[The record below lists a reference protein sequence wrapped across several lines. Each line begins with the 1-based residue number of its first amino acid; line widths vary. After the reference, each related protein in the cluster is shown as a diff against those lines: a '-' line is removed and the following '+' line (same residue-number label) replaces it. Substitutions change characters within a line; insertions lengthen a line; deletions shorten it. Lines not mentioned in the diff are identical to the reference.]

1 MLSLRAQFA
10 FPTLVLAAGLC
21 LSACS
26 TKENK
31 TALLLNVT
39 LDSSAIAPGTVTID
53 TVVVV
58 VKGGS
63 NFTGQ
68 FPWSDAKAGLLS
80 ATLLLPA
87 EAAGEDILD
96 VQGTLGGS
104 EVAVAPSQTIT
115 IVAGKAFG
123 PIAVVLKPSVIL
135 RDGGI
140 DALSGDGPQPDLAAG
155 PEVGV
160 PDAGVTPDTHIDETG
175 PEAAAP
181 DALLPSDVVQPIEAA
196 PSPDAP
202 LPSDVVQPVEV
213 GPSPDAPRLP
223 DVANAGADVPQPGD
237 AGADAPQPADAVDA
251 GADAGADSLAG
262 PVWQKVENVVN
273 DPFDDT
279 FDIVVAVDPVNQH
292 VYVMWVDWSSSAVKV
307 KRWNR
312 ITGKWGDTH
321 TLEDNASGN
330 PEIIQVGVDG
340 AGNAIAA
347 WQHSVSSDT
356 TLAQIGGVRVSR
368 TTDGESWSAAES
380 VTPLRQVVEMRM
392 AVARNGQARIAFTE
406 RLTSSPY
413 TEQLYSAYFDG
424 TTWTSGPNPLAPED
438 PNDQDGHNPSVA
450 IGDDLVASFILFTQ
464 KDPRAATA
472 WRPPPSRARPWMISS
487 FSTATPRTIFPRWL
501 LL

>member
-1 MLSLRAQFA
+1 MPLFRPMWCNRLRL
-10 FPTLVLAAGLC
+10 PRRP
-21 LSACS
+21 SP
-26 TKENK
+26 
-31 TALLLNVT
+31 
-39 LDSSAIAPGTVTID
+39 SSVRCRA
-53 TVVVV
+53 
-58 VKGGS
+58 
-63 NFTGQ
+63 TGR
-68 FPWSDAKAGLLS
+68 GR
-80 ATLLLPA
+80 
-87 EAAGEDILD
+87 
-96 VQGTLGGS
+96 
-104 EVAVAPSQTIT
+104 AVARCPAT
-115 IVAGKAFG
+115 A
-123 PIAVVLKPSVIL
+123 
-135 RDGGI
+135 
-140 DALSGDGPQPDLAAG
+140 
-155 PEVGV
+155 
-160 PDAGVTPDTHIDETG
+160 
-175 PEAAAP
+175 
-181 DALLPSDVVQPIEAA
+181 
-196 PSPDAP
+196 
-202 LPSDVVQPVEV
+202 
-213 GPSPDAPRLP
+213 
-223 DVANAGADVPQPGD
+223 DVANAGADVPQPAD

-312 ITGKWGDTH
+312 LTGKWGDTH

-413 TEQLYSAYFDG
+413 TEQLYSAHFDG

-438 PNDQDGHNPSVA
+438 PNDQAATTRASRSAMRV
-450 IGDDLVASFILFTQ
+450 VASFSS
-464 KDPRAATA
+464 PRRTPAAATA
-472 WRPPPSRARPWMISS
+472 WQPPPSRARP
-487 FSTATPRTIFPRWL
+487 
-501 LL
+501 